1 MKCNI
6 CGGTV
11 FDDMPKRPA
20 VRCRA
25 CGSLE
30 RTRVAALHLAG
41 GDRPKPGAAVL
52 HFAPERGLSRLL
64 RESAGAGYR
73 AADID
78 PMLYPHVEAERFDLC
93 RDLGRL
99 EAESFDL
106 IVHNHVLE
114 HVECNYSAVLARL
127 VRALKPDGLML
138 FSVPILP
145 GGFTDELLDGDGA
158 AKLARFG
165 PSLHMRR
172 FGAATLQETL
182 GMVVRLPERYDLL
195 DRFPEQDL
203 TEANIP
209 RHHWQAFTGA
219 SVFRIRRGD
228 LLLDG

>member
-1 MKCNI
+1 MTCNI
-6 CGGTV
+6 CGGTE

-30 RTRVAALHLAG
+30 RTRVAALYLAG
-41 GDRPKPGAAVL
+41 ADRPRFGARVL

-64 RESAGAGYR
+64 REAAGPGYQ
-73 AADID
+73 AADIA
-78 PMLYPHVEAERFDLC
+78 PELYPHVEAERFDLC

-99 EAESFDL
+99 GEGQFDL

-127 VRALKPDGLML
+127 VRALAPDGLMF

-145 GGFTDELLDGDGA
+145 GGFTDELLDGDAA
-158 AKLARFG
+158 AKLAHFG

-172 FGAATLQETL
+172 FGAETLHQTL
-182 GMVVRLPERYDLL
+182 GMVVRIPERYDLTG
-195 DRFPEQDL
+195 RFPEAEL
-203 TEANIP
+203 AAANIP
-209 RHHWQAFTGA
+209 PHHWRAFTGA
-219 SVFRIRRGD
+219 SVFRVRRDD
-228 LLLDG
+228 LLM